1 MRSLLFVPADDAKK
15 LDKAMA
21 SGADAVIVDLE
32 DSIPAQGKAD
42 ARMRAAAFI
51 KDAVEAAHRPRL
63 LVRING
69 FATGLADADLDTVV
83 PARPDAIILPK
94 AEGGADVILADAR
107 LSAREAIAGLPDGHI
122 KIVAIA
128 TETATALFL
137 AGTYSGASAR
147 LEGLTWGA
155 EDLSAELGAQAN
167 RDGDGRFLDP
177 YRLARALCLA
187 GAAAA
192 RVQAIDTVAVDFR
205 NAAALRR
212 ETEEARRDGFTGKM
226 AIHPVQVPVINEVF
240 TPSAAA
246 IASARAVVAAF
257 EANPGKGT
265 VGIDGVMYDR
275 PHLERARQLLAREA
289 IAGLPDGSIKIVAI
303 ATETATALFLAG
315 TYGGASARL
324 EGLTWGA
331 EDLSAELGAEANR
344 DSDGRFLDPYR
355 LARALCLA
363 GAAAARVQ
371 AIDTVTVDF
380 RNAAALRRETEE
392 ARRDGFTGKMAIHPA
407 QVPVINEVF
416 TPSAAAIAE
425 ARAVVAA
432 FDANPGKGTVGIGG
446 VMYDRPHLER
456 ARQLLARATA
466 AGITS

>member
-21 SGADAVIVDLE
+21 CGADALIVDLE
-32 DSIPAQGKAD
+32 DSIPAQGKAQ

-51 KDAVEAAHRPRL
+51 GEAGKAAHRPRL

-69 FATGLADADLDTVV
+69 FATGLADADLDAVV
-83 PARPDAIILPK
+83 PARPDTIMLPK
-94 AEGGADVILADAR
+94 AEGGPDVVRADAK
-107 LSAREAIAGLPDGHI
+107 LSAREAIAGLPDGSI
-122 KIVAIA
+122 RIVAIA

-137 AGTYSGASAR
+137 AGTYGGASAR

-155 EDLSAELGAQAN
+155 EDLSAELGAEAN

-205 NAAALRR
+205 NAAALRQ
-212 ETEEARRDGFTGKM
+212 E
-226 AIHPVQVPVINEVF
+226 
-240 TPSAAA
+240 S
-246 IASARAVVAAF
+246 
-257 EANPGKGT
+257 
-265 VGIDGVMYDR
+265 
-275 PHLERARQLLAREA
+275 
-289 IAGLPDGSIKIVAI
+289 
-303 ATETATALFLAG
+303 
-315 TYGGASARL
+315 
-324 EGLTWGA
+324 
-331 EDLSAELGAEANR
+331 
-344 DSDGRFLDPYR
+344 
-355 LARALCLA
+355 
-363 GAAAARVQ
+363 
-371 AIDTVTVDF
+371 
-380 RNAAALRRETEE
+380 EE

-416 TPSAAAIAE
+416 TPSPAAVAE
-425 ARAVVAA
+425 ARAVIAA
-432 FDANPGKGTVGIGG
+432 FEANPDRGTVGIDG

-466 AGITS
+466 AGLA

>member
-1 MRSLLFVPADDAKK
+1 MRSLLFVPADGGRK

-32 DSIPAQGKAD
+32 DSVAPEGKAA
-42 ARMRAAAFI
+42 ARTSAADFLKNMVKAE
-51 KDAVEAAHRPRL
+51 KRPRL
-63 LVRING
+63 VVRVNG
-69 FATGLADADLDTVV
+69 FATGLTDADLDAVV
-83 PARPDAIILPK
+83 PARPDAIMLPK
-94 AEGGADVILADAR
+94 AEGGAGVVHADAK
-107 LSAREAIAGLPDGHI
+107 LCAREAIAGVPDGHI

-137 AGTYSGASAR
+137 TGT
-147 LEGLTWGA
+147 
-155 EDLSAELGAQAN
+155 
-167 RDGDGRFLDP
+167 F
-177 YRLARALCLA
+177 
-187 GAAAA
+187 
-192 RVQAIDTVAVDFR
+192 
-205 NAAALRR
+205 
-212 ETEEARRDGFTGKM
+212 
-226 AIHPVQVPVINEVF
+226 
-240 TPSAAA
+240 
-246 IASARAVVAAF
+246 
-257 EANPGKGT
+257 
-265 VGIDGVMYDR
+265 
-275 PHLERARQLLAREA
+275 
-289 IAGLPDGSIKIVAI
+289 
-303 ATETATALFLAG
+303 
-315 TYGGASARL
+315 GGASARL

-344 DSDGRFLDPYR
+344 DGDGRFLDPYR

-363 GAAAARVQ
+363 GAAAAHVQ

-416 TPSAAAIAE
+416 TPSAAAIAA

-456 ARQLLARATA
+456 ARQLLARGDHGA
-466 AGITS
+466 